1 MTVHVAPPVP
11 DLERLAQDISA
22 SIAAGDKAKEKS
34 DQHYKSAGLKL
45 IEAKKQIKNFD
56 AFLAKYGLGSTRAY
70 ELIAIAEGR
79 TTVEEVRAKSN
90 ERKKRHRDKK
100 AEAAAVPPVASPS
113 VAAPP
118 ASVPER
124 TAPDKSAKALA
135 KSAKALAEFKYAV
148 DRYMP
153 QMDAEAKQQAVAYA
167 EFHANATQ
175 PSEQTDSDLHRRDE
189 IRTASQQRKEIP
201 CLAS

>member
-1 MTVHVAPPVP
+1 MNVHAPPPVP

-135 KSAKALAEFKYAV
+135 EFKYAV